1 MHAPK
6 IVIRNGVER
15 SWYQHKKQVW
25 LFSGK
30 GVDGIPHTEKC
41 VQKPWGLY
49 KACRKAQWA
58 ARLRLMASGAAKRE
72 QVSDPLW
79 WWEICKWLQLSEY
92 RGSSVSHQAKHSYG
106 TAAVGDSDN
115 PEALLRWRHFIFSAS
130 GPNPSLYYQ
139 CSMCLPWGL
148 YTCFV
153 LFLSR
158 LKYHSPPCSMPLSLM
173 WMEDVHQLPG
183 SQLPVGRRCMRGKG
197 GWAFLP
203 LFLTVGRRNGA
214 WRTQRLQVALS
225 DLPKQSQD
233 SREHHSVSLNST
245 FLLMNLLVD
254 R

>member
-1 MHAPK
+1 MRAPK

-25 LFSGK
+25 LSSGK

-41 VQKPWGLY
+41 VQRPWGQY
-49 KACRKAQWA
+49 QACRKAQWV

-72 QVSDPLW
+72 QVSDPLR

-92 RGSSVSHQAKHSYG
+92 RGSSVSHQAEHSYG

-130 GPNPSLYYQ
+130 GPNPSLYYL

-183 SQLPVGRRCMRGKG
+183 SQLPVGRIRAGDAWEGREAGHFFHCSWLGRGMEHEERSACR
-197 GWAFLP
+197 WHCLI
-203 LFLTVGRRNGA
+203 FLTNRRTPGSSI
-214 WRTQRLQVALS
+214 Q
-225 DLPKQSQD
+225 
-233 SREHHSVSLNST
+233 
-245 FLLMNLLVD
+245 FL
-254 R
+254 